1 MRYSLFYRFRDT
13 TPFSDA
19 ENRNRFTHSKP
30 CADRKVAVTLTA
42 TTFSTRSFLSGVLAL
57 QSLNLRFKLLVLF
70 RQRIAGSC
78 HCLEIVSDL
87 AVLFLKFRHLGLQ
100 LLVLLQSF
108 CVFAGSQRQTQN
120 DRHTKCRPN
129 VFACHT

>member
-1 MRYSLFYRFRDT
+1 MVSAQNLGPAPVLLSCQLATAPADVF
-13 TPFSDA
+13 A
-19 ENRNRFTHSKP
+19 
-30 CADRKVAVTLTA
+30 CASVVAVTLTA

-108 CVFAGSQRQTQN
+108 CVFAGRQRQTQN
-120 DRHTKCRPN
+120 DRHTK
-129 VFACHT
+129 